1 MRKRLSLSSLST
13 LKERRFQSCLE
24 LVLLWVTT
32 TMLVPTQR
40 RQDDGEEEEVVEE
53 EAFSKEDTVWSNE
66 SDDDVSKSYR
76 AGIMT

>member
-24 LVLLWVTT
+24 LLLLWVTT

-40 RQDDGEEEEVVEE
+40 RQDDEEEEVVEE